1 MKLLRNG
8 LLRPWLILLG
18 ILVATAAIYG
28 LGVGG
33 GYVFDDFPNIV
44 DNAGV
49 HPASASLA
57 NLINAALSSP
67 ASDFKRPLASL
78 SFALNYLFTGLDP
91 LAMKVTNVAIHLF
104 NGWLVFLFTRR
115 LLAAASE
122 PQESHDTT
130 ALWVTAAWLLA
141 PINLTA
147 VLYVVQRM
155 ESMANLAVLLGLLG
169 YVSARQR
176 MLAGKRGLI
185 ASAVALLAAAG
196 VGVMAKET
204 AVMVV
209 PYAFLI
215 ECFVFRW
222 RRSADEARIDARL
235 VSLYV
240 VILAVPLLAGL
251 VWLAPVLLRP
261 ETWSRRDFTLGT
273 RLLTEPR
280 IVSSYVRSILL
291 PVPSSLPFYYDDVA
305 ISTDAWTPWTT
316 LPAMGFIA
324 GMAAASIGLRKRAPV
339 LALGLA
345 LFLMCHVLTATVLP
359 LELVYEHRNYFASF
373 GLLLAVVVAIRG
385 TSARGIARLTLA
397 RTTLLAA
404 LVAFAGLVTA
414 TTARAWNGNLSL
426 AFELASRAPDS
437 PRAQYELGRTYI
449 ILGGYD
455 VSSPLTNKAYAPL
468 ERAMSLPGSS
478 ILPEQA
484 LIFLNSRIGRPIDPG
499 WWRSIRAKLQRRPA
513 TIQDESS
520 LGALVDCLN
529 TGACKFQ
536 PTDLLDA
543 FVAALS
549 QPNPSPRVLVMYAS
563 FAWNTLE
570 DRRLGLT
577 LQRDAVKKAPGE
589 MAYHLTL
596 GRMTAANGELDAAR
610 AELNVLEANNLG
622 GRLSDDIASLRGL
635 ISMRATE
642 HARAPAPAPAST
654 R

>member
-1 MKLLRNG
+1 MNFLRNG

-18 ILVATAAIYG
+18 ILIATAAIYA

-49 HPASASLA
+49 HPTSASLA

-91 LAMKVTNVAIHLF
+91 LPMKVTNIAIHLL
-104 NGWLVFLFTRR
+104 NGWLIFLLTRQ
-115 LLAAASE
+115 LLAAARE
-122 PQESHDTT
+122 RQEGDDTT

-169 YVSARQR
+169 YVSARSR

-185 ASAVALLAAAG
+185 ASAVALLASAGAG
-196 VGVMAKET
+196 VLAKET

-222 RRSADEARIDARL
+222 RRSDNAPRIDTRL
-235 VSLYV
+235 VILYV
-240 VILAVPLLAGL
+240 VILAIPLLAGL
-251 VWLAPVLLRP
+251 AWLAPVLLKP

-280 IVSSYVRSILL
+280 IVTSYVSSILAPL
-291 PVPSSLPFYYDDVA
+291 PSSLPFYYDDVA
-305 ISTDAWTPWTT
+305 ISTSPWTPWTT
-316 LPAMGFIA
+316 LPAIVFIA
-324 GMAAASIGLRKRAPV
+324 GLAGASIYLRRRAPV
-339 LALGLA
+339 VALGLA
-345 LFLMCHVLTATVLP
+345 FFLMSHILTATVLP
-359 LELVYEHRNYFASF
+359 LELVYEHRNYFASY
-373 GLLLAVVVAIRG
+373 GLLLALVAVLRG
-385 TSARGIARLTLA
+385 ASTRGIAHLRLA

-404 LVAFAGLVTA
+404 MVVFSGLVTA
-414 TTARAWNGNLSL
+414 MTARAWNGNLSL
-426 AFELASRAPDS
+426 AFELAHRAPDS

-449 ILGGYD
+449 ILSGYD
-455 VSSPLTNKAYAPL
+455 ASSPFTTRAYAPL
-468 ERAMSLPGSS
+468 KRAMSLPGSS

-484 LIFLNSRIGRPIDPG
+484 LIFLNSRIGRPIDPA
-499 WWRSIRAKLQRRPA
+499 WWHSIRTKLQRRPA

-520 LGALVDCLN
+520 LGSLVDCVH

-536 PTDLLDA
+536 PADLLNA

-549 QPNPSPRVLVMYAS
+549 QPNPSPRMLAMYAS

-570 DRRLGLT
+570 DRPLGLT
-577 LQRDAVKKAPGE
+577 LQRDAIKKAPSE

-596 GRMTAANGELDAAR
+596 GRMTVANGDLDAAR
-610 AELNVLEANNLG
+610 AELAIIEANNLG
-622 GRLSDDIASLRGL
+622 GRLSDDVESLRDL
-635 ISMRATE
+635 ISKRAGE
-642 HARAPAPAPAST
+642 PMPVPAST
-654 R
+654 H